1 MVVPESMTDQAIG
14 AEELDQS
21 PEDAH
26 VVNRFEDGKS
36 LVKQRFVARL
46 CAVLSIP
53 NSDSIEAIY

>member
-14 AEELDQS
+14 VGELDQS

-36 LVKQRFVARL
+36 SVKQRFVARL
-46 CAVLSIP
+46 CAALSIP
-53 NSDSIEAIY
+53 SSDSIEVIY